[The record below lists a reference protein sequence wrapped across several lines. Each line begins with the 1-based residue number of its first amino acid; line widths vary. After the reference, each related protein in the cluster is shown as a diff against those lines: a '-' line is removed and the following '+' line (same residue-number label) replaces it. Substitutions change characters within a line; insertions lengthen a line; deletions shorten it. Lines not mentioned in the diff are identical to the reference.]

1 MLTPNRIIPLSICV
15 VMCLAMV
22 AGCRPK
28 RQRGAHWAPAPRRAP
43 APPPR
48 VDMPIDP
55 RLQSRAAEELLSA
68 TRSND
73 PIIRAHAVESVKR
86 IGGEGSDEIILAAL
100 NDEAGIVRFAGAMAA
115 GERRIEAA
123 HDRLLEM
130 VDDPSVSV
138 QVAVQ
143 IGRASC

>member
-1 MLTPNRIIPLSICV
+1 DVCSS
-15 VMCLAMV
+15 
-22 AGCRPK
+22 
-28 RQRGAHWAPAPRRAP
+28 
-43 APPPR
+43 
-48 VDMPIDP
+48 D
-55 RLQSRAAEELLSA
+55 LSA

-138 QVAVQ
+138 QVAVRFALHRLGDYPRSHALETFAPE
-143 IGRASC
+143 IG